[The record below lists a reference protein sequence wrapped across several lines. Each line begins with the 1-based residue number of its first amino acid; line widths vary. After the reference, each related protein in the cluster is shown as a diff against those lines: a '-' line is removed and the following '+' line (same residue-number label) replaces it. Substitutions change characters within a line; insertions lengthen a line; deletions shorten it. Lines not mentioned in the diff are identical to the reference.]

1 MRVLYLYTEI
11 MAYNMSTV
19 KELVKLNSE
28 VHIIFKDKKRNT
40 PFIIP
45 KLKNVFFYRRSL
57 FTKKKI
63 LNLIEV
69 LNPHIV
75 VTSGWIDKEYLEVCS
90 IIRRKGLAVVCGID
104 NQFNNTFKQKIA
116 ILLGR
121 FRFFSNYFSHVKK
134 LI

>member
-75 VTSGWIDKEYLEVCS
+75 VTS
-90 IIRRKGLAVVCGID
+90 
-104 NQFNNTFKQKIA
+104 
-116 ILLGR
+116 
-121 FRFFSNYFSHVKK
+121 
-134 LI
+134 